1 MPMLH
6 LSRRHAIQR
15 FGLSLAALGATG
27 WGVSHAAADAVTLPT
42 TNALP
47 DALSQALQRKQP
59 LVVMVSLH
67 GCAFCKV
74 VRENYLQPLRA
85 SGLQVVQIDMRDH
98 RALAD
103 FDGTALTQDA
113 WVRKQGIKIA
123 PTVLFFGPH
132 GKEVAKRLTGAYLP
146 DFYGAYL
153 DEQLAVAR
161 RAVTGP

>member
-1 MPMLH
+1 MPMLR
-6 LSRRHAIQR
+6 LSRRQALQSL
-15 FGLSLAALGATG
+15 GLTAALGAAG
-27 WGVSHAAADAVTLPT
+27 LGVSQAATPAVVLPSTDAL
-42 TNALP
+42 A

-59 LVVMVSLH
+59 LVVMVSLQ

-98 RALAD
+98 RALLD
-103 FDGTALTQDA
+103 FDSAPMTQDA
-113 WVRKQGIKIA
+113 WVRKLGVKIA
-123 PTVLFFGPH
+123 PTVLFFGPQ

-161 RAVTGP
+161 RAVAGT

>member
-1 MPMLH
+1 MTMLR
-6 LSRRHAIQR
+6 LSRRHAIQSL
-15 FGLSLAALGATG
+15 GLSMAALGVAG
-27 WGVSHAAADAVTLPT
+27 GGVSHAGASSVALPT
-42 TNALP
+42 TDALA
-47 DALSQALQRKQP
+47 DALSHALQHKQP

-103 FDGTALTQDA
+103 FDSTPMTHDA
-113 WVRKQGIKIA
+113 WVRKLGVKIA
-123 PTVLFFGPH
+123 PTVLFFGAQ

-161 RAVTGP
+161 RAVAGT

>member
-1 MPMLH
+1 MHML
-6 LSRRHAIQR
+6 LMSRRRAIQS
-15 FGLSLAALGATG
+15 LSLPVAALGMAG
-27 WGVSHAAADAVTLPT
+27 WGLSYAAAAVTLPT
-42 TNALP
+42 TNALS
-47 DALSQALQRKQP
+47 DALSQALQHKQP

-85 SGLQVVQIDMRDH
+85 TGLQVVQIDMRDH

-103 FDGTALTQDA
+103 FDGVALTQDA

-123 PTVLFFGPH
+123 PTVLFFGPQ

-161 RAVTGP
+161 RAVAAS